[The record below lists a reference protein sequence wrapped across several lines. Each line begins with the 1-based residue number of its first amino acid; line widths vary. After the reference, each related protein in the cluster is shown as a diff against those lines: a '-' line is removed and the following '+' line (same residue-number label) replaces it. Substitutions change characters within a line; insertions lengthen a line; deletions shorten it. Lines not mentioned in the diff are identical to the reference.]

1 MKNLKNICR
10 FGRFILVLLLVFVIT
25 GCSSDNK
32 ISFNVEKDR
41 DEVKGIYI
49 NEDKSNNM
57 YDSMVEIFKKSVSE
71 KYDVNVEKIENL
83 ILQNLETFDIE
94 GKKVIFSNFQ
104 YSIFGERKNTLSF
117 YEFNK
122 EEKKLKKLD
131 IVLDNE
137 AVNEIDSLNNKY
149 EKGEIICSY
158 FNPFTYKDDESKDF
172 LDFKYKFKIS
182 EGKVIL
188 NTIETDYN
196 KEHDLDKASKFT
208 DLISVSLLKID
219 RENKGFMKCVNSV
232 FSDNAYNKDY
242 KIIDKDDI
250 KEFEKTYVL
259 SLYSAVDLFN
269 SYNKDTYEIDV
280 VYNGIKNEAEASGFY
295 EYMEINDSF
304 ELYDKNKLNDL
315 LHHDINS
322 SNKEKFKLVY
332 FSKDKKYVYRF
343 YPGAGGMSINP
354 VERDKWEISGDRIKI
369 RFYKFQSDEISDSY
383 IILRLNNKNYPYN
396 KKKSK
401 YYVEEFKYVVEH

>member
-1 MKNLKNICR
+1 MKKLKNIYQ
-10 FGRFILVLLLVFVIT
+10 FGKFIFVLLLFLTIT
-25 GCSSDNK
+25 GCGSDNK
-32 ISFNVEKDR
+32 ISFNVEKDNG
-41 DEVKGIYI
+41 EVKGIYI

-57 YDSMVEIFKKSVSE
+57 YDSIVEIYKKSLSE
-71 KYDVNVEKIENL
+71 KYDVDLEKIENL
-83 ILQNLETFDIE
+83 ILQNVETFEIE
-94 GKKVIFSNFQ
+94 EKNVIFSNFQ
-104 YSIFGERKNTLSF
+104 YNIFGERKNTLSF
-117 YEFNK
+117 YEFDNA
-122 EEKKLKKLD
+122 EKKLKKID
-131 IVLDNE
+131 IVLNNE
-137 AVNEIDSLNNKY
+137 IVNDIDSLNTKY
-149 EKGEIICSY
+149 ENNEIICSY
-158 FNPFTYKDDESKDF
+158 FNPFTYENDESNDF

-232 FSDNAYNKDY
+232 FSDNAYNKEY
-242 KIIDKDDI
+242 KIIDKHDI

-343 YPGAGGMSINP
+343 YPGAGGMSSKPI
-354 VERDKWEISGDRIKI
+354 ERDKWEVNGDTIKI
-369 RFYKFQSDEISDSY
+369 KFYKLESNEISDDY
-383 IILRLNNKNYPYN
+383 ILLKLNNKKYSYN
-396 KKKSK
+396 KKKNK
-401 YYVEEFKYVVEH
+401 YYVEKNSTDRN